1 MSCITIAFLLPGW
14 QLIQMFNTNLYQNTD
29 YDCKQLLP
37 QLKHRKTE
45 TSLENLN
52 YHDTERKYCAVFE
65 SGAV

>member
-1 MSCITIAFLLPGW
+1 
-14 QLIQMFNTNLYQNTD
+14 MFNTNLYQNTD